1 MLKPFKYLVAVVGFS
16 LAALSAQGA
25 HATEYKEHVMGAE
38 DAPVTIVEYASFTC
52 PHCARFANEVFP
64 EVKKELIDTGKV
76 KWIYRDYPLDGV
88 AVRASAVAQCSG
100 DDRYFGVLE
109 LLFKSQLTWA
119 RSNDPIEGIKQV
131 ARFAGMDGETVD
143 KCLADEELINGIVGS
158 RLEAEQK
165 YNVNA
170 TPTFLID
177 GKTYSGEKDLKFF
190 ADKVDDLTN

>member
-1 MLKPFKYLVAVVGFS
+1 MLKPFKYLVAVVGVS
-16 LAALSAQGA
+16 LAALTAQGA

>member
-1 MLKPFKYLVAVVGFS
+1 MLKPFKYLVAVVGVS
-16 LAALSAQGA
+16 LAALTAQGA
-25 HATEYKEHVMGAE
+25 QATEYKEHVMGAE

-52 PHCARFANEVFP
+52 PHCARFANDVFP
-64 EVKKELIDTGKV
+64 GIKKDLIDTGKV

-119 RSNDPIEGIKQV
+119 RSQDPIEGIKQV
-131 ARFAGMDGETVD
+131 ARFAGMDGDAVD

-177 GKTYSGEKDLKFF
+177 GKTYSGEKDVKFF

>member
-1 MLKPFKYLVAVVGFS
+1 LLKPFKYLVAVVGVS
-16 LAALSAQGA
+16 LAALTAQGA

>member
-1 MLKPFKYLVAVVGFS
+1 LLKPFKYLVAVVGVS
-16 LAALSAQGA
+16 LAALTAQGA
-25 HATEYKEHVMGAE
+25 QATEYKEHVMGAE
-38 DAPVTIVEYASFTC
+38 NAPVTIVEYASFTC

-88 AVRASAVAQCSG
+88 ALRASAVAQCAG

-109 LLFKSQLTWA
+109 LLFKSQMTWA
-119 RSNDPIEGIKQV
+119 RSKDPIEGIKQV
-131 ARFAGMDGETVD
+131 ARFAGMDGDMVD
-143 KCLADEELINGIVGS
+143 TCLADETLMNGIVGA

-165 YNVNA
+165 YNVNS

-177 GKTYSGEKDLKFF
+177 GKTYAGEKDLEFF

>member
-1 MLKPFKYLVAVVGFS
+1 
-16 LAALSAQGA
+16 
-25 HATEYKEHVMGAE
+25 MGAE

>member
-1 MLKPFKYLVAVVGFS
+1 LLKPFKYLVAVVGVS
-16 LAALSAQGA
+16 LVALTAQGA

>member
-1 MLKPFKYLVAVVGFS
+1 
-16 LAALSAQGA
+16 
-25 HATEYKEHVMGAE
+25 MGAE

-52 PHCARFANEVFP
+52 PHCARFANDVFP
-64 EVKKELIDTGKV
+64 DVKKELIDTGKV

-88 AVRASAVAQCSG
+88 AVRASAVAQCAG

-119 RSNDPIEGIKQV
+119 RSSDPIAGIKQV

-143 KCLADEELINGIVGS
+143 SCLADEELINGIVGS

-177 GKTYSGEKDLKFF
+177 GKTYSGEKDLEFF
-190 ADKVDDLTN
+190 TEKVDDLTN

>member
-1 MLKPFKYLVAVVGFS
+1 MLKPFKYLVAVVGVS
-16 LAALSAQGA
+16 LAALTAQGA

-119 RSNDPIEGIKQV
+119 RRNDPIEGIKQV